1 MSFALQRLDHTLR
14 IQTAQPSNDTFFIL
28 WFDDSHSQSGYD
40 KAKMKTYWSKPTKY
54 LISVGLV
61 FLGIYILHLS
71 RSVIPLLVVAALM
84 AVIVRPV
91 ILWLQTRIHLSRGL
105 AVGLVYLC
113 LAILGPL
120 VVILVLPTMINAL
133 AYVGGLDYRSII
145 ESGGEWLRYTLTTIK
160 AVHIPVAGL
169 DAYVDRAIDT
179 VLQAFQTSPA
189 TATVPPSFDAILQPL
204 SSALKS
210 VMATGANLVG
220 AVFSRAAMI
229 VLTFL
234 ASIYISLDAEKFREA
249 LLGAIPANFKSEI
262 SILLTRIAHVWNA
275 FFQGELRLMLVIGV
289 MTTIGLTALGAPGA
303 LYLGIIAGLLEM
315 IPTAGPIIAA
325 VPAVIVALVQGSAY
339 LPIGNLA
346 FAGLVILLYIMVQQ
360 LENNLIV
367 PRVLGEAVELPPLVV
382 MTGAVVG
389 ASVGGILGVMLA
401 TPVIATGRVILG
413 YLYHKLLDQEPFPI
427 EEINPNS
434 GTASSA
440 SKSWFSSRLAE
451 IERRIRS
458 RSPEAHQANRETS
471 QPQNTSGQ

>member
-1 MSFALQRLDHTLR
+1 MVA
-14 IQTAQPSNDTFFIL
+14 
-28 WFDDSHSQSGYD
+28 
-40 KAKMKTYWSKPTKY
+40 
-54 LISVGLV
+54 VGLV
-61 FLGIYILHLS
+61 LLAIYILHLS
-71 RSVIPLLVVAALM
+71 RSVIPLLVVAALI

-91 ILWLQTRIHLSRGL
+91 VSWLRLRVHLSRGL

-120 VVILVLPTMINAL
+120 VVILILPTIIDAL
-133 AYVGGLDYRSII
+133 VYVASLDYRSILD
-145 ESGGEWLRYTLTTIK
+145 GGAEWLRSTLITIK
-160 AVHIPVAGL
+160 AAQIPVSAL

-179 VLQAFQTSPA
+179 VLKAFQASSPT
-189 TATVPPSFDAILQPL
+189 TAIPPTFDAILQPL

-210 VMATGANLVG
+210 VMATGANLAE

-229 VLTFL
+229 VFTFL
-234 ASIYISLDAEKFREA
+234 ASIYISLDEDIFRGA
-249 LLGAIPANFKSEI
+249 LLQAVPADFQPEI
-262 SILLTRIAHVWNA
+262 STLFTRIGRMWNA

-346 FAGLVILLYIMVQQ
+346 FAGLILLFYVLVQQ
-360 LENNLIV
+360 VENNLIV

-401 TPVIATGRVILG
+401 TPVIASGREILG
-413 YLYHKLLDQEPFPI
+413 YLYRKLLDQEPFPI
-427 EEINPNS
+427 EESVPEL
-434 GTASSA
+434 GTSSSP
-440 SKSWFSSRLAE
+440 SKSWLSSPLAE
-451 IERRIRS
+451 IQRRIRS
-458 RSPEAHQANRETS
+458 RAPESRQVDGETS
-471 QPQNTSGQ
+471 HPHSRSGR